1 MLKIMRNLACLVLG
15 LLWSAQVS
23 AAEFG
28 SYDEAKA
35 MNEHAVA
42 FIKSEGKDKAFA
54 AFNAGTDGFKDRDLY
69 VFIYNKDGVCVAHGA
84 NTAMVGKSLIGL
96 KDADGKEI
104 VKDIVTTPTTG
115 WVDYKWRNPSTQEIM
130 KKHAY
135 IIHDGDLW
143 FGVGAYQK

>member
-1 MLKIMRNLACLVLG
+1 MPRIIRFLSCLVLG
-15 LLWSAQVS
+15 LFCSTYAS
-23 AAEFG
+23 AAEFA

-35 MNEHAVA
+35 MTERAVA
-42 FIKSEGKDKAFA
+42 FVKSEGQDKAFA

-69 VFIYNKDGVCVAHGA
+69 VFVYAKDGVCVSHGA
-84 NTAMVGKSLIGL
+84 NTAMVGKPLIGL

-104 VKDIVTTPTTG
+104 VKDIVNTPTTG

-135 IIHDGDLW
+135 IIHDANLW